1 MFPYDRY
8 QNAALLAVRI
18 ITAIVFAHAGYA
30 KLFLWSI
37 PPMEGSPLWLHYM
50 MLFLSIAEPIAAV
63 AILLGIL
70 TRTAGLC
77 LSIIMVGAIAVSEF
91 IFGYT
96 FFTMPQ
102 APGWDSNLMLLGLTL
117 TLAAFGA
124 GAWAV
129 DRFWKKA

>member
-1 MFPYDRY
+1 MFRSDTL
-8 QNAALLAVRI
+8 QNAALLAVR
-18 ITAIVFAHAGYA
+18 AIVAVIFAHAGYA
-30 KLFLWSI
+30 KLFLWSA

-50 MLFLSIAEPIAAV
+50 MLFLSIAEPVAAA
-63 AILLGIL
+63 AILPGIL
-70 TRTAGLC
+70 TRTAGAC
-77 LSIIMVGAIAVSEF
+77 LSIIMVGAIAVSHF
-91 IFGYT
+91 MFGYA

-129 DRFWKKA
+129 DRLWKKA